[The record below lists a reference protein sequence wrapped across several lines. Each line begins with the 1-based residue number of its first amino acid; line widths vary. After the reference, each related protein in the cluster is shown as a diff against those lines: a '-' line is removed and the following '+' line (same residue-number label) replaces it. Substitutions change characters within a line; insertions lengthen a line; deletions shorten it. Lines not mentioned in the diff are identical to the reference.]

1 MEVEDCA
8 VLVVLVYFGIGS
20 DGQGIILTSLTPAG
34 TQTVVLAVVCGKV
47 IASVF
52 VFQCD
57 ESLL

>member
-1 MEVEDCA
+1 MDK
-8 VLVVLVYFGIGS
+8 VLF
-20 DGQGIILTSLTPAG
+20 LTSLTPAG